1 MELDLASIL
10 TVPGAAAAAAVV
22 TTVIQL
28 VKTALPAI
36 DAGWEKAAALLLSA
50 GLVAIALVDGG
61 VYDLPTLFT
70 GFLAWLGIAKLAT
83 GIYDEFTRQPGSFT
97 GDGVTGDGDVA

>member
-1 MELDLASIL
+1 MDLNLADIL
-10 TVPGAAAAAAVV
+10 TIPGAAAAAAVV

-36 DAGWEKAAALLLSA
+36 DAGWEKAAALVLSA
-50 GLVAIALVDGG
+50 ALVGIALVDGG
-61 VYDLPTLFT
+61 VYTLPVLFT

-83 GIYDEFTRQPGSFT
+83 GIYDEATQQPGSFT
-97 GDGVTGDGDVA
+97 GDGVTGDDSV